1 MHANLTL
8 LLEKLKSER
17 GVSVWAKEDGS
28 FYFMEQHGGTSV
40 IFDGYLKNLLRL
52 VEMYLWKGIER
63 GEEKK
68 TQEENR

>member
-17 GVSVWAKEDGS
+17 GVSVWAREDGS
-28 FYFMEQHGGTSV
+28 FYFMDQHGGTSA

-52 VEMYLWKGIER
+52 VEEHLWKGIGR

-68 TQEENR
+68 KQEEKR